1 MQVYRIDK
9 GEIVTYKISKRVYK
23 NDIFAGD
30 VIMICGE
37 EEKVGDKKV
46 GEKLDKKTGKM
57 KPVFQKDETKK
68 VHWISEYIKLIMKN

>member
-1 MQVYRIDK
+1 
-9 GEIVTYKISKRVYK
+9 
-23 NDIFAGD
+23 
-30 VIMICGE
+30 MICGE

-46 GEKLDKKTGKM
+46 GEKLDEKTGKM